1 MAKREITDEEIKKSL
16 DFLKTIGTTPSGQE
30 DANGGQE
37 KKMELLKAEFQEH
50 IEKAKCIADEMEK
63 LKKATVAPEEGKEEE
78 ENEKLKEKDLE
89 NESEKENKEAEKVE
103 AGKKTTMKKSNESDV
118 ISKQEVEELRKSLM
132 DEFSSQL
139 GSYKEEVNEIMK
151 SKDDEINSLKDKLEY
166 FESQPIQ
173 KSIRPGSVEYIKKS
187 FEVAEND
194 GLKPLSKQM
203 QKSLVSNA
211 LFEAFSTEEDSL
223 MKGKLSEAVS
233 TFEAGN
239 GFIPEDVIAYM
250 KAKHKIA
257 IV

>member
-78 ENEKLKEKDLE
+78 E

-173 KSIRPGSVEYIKKS
+173 KSIRPGSVEYIRKS